1 MDSITRN
8 LYNGGWS
15 LQPKYNNNRKTF
27 LPGPQ
32 RQIKIM
38 QSELLIGVGC
48 GSLEAS
54 RCAPDTPA
62 PGSLRPAGRPACAP
76 VWVQTARPT
85 STWALIQDIL
95 RPKPPDPKLSSE
107 DGGQGAVTWLPRLAI
122 RLASFGP
129 APSPPPAGPTA
140 PPTPTPHCP
149 HPRDSGT
156 HPCSGRR
163 KLVGTLAE
171 QNNLF
176 FLLRNNVLEPRP
188 KVTTC
193 IGGGHAEGPGDL
205 EQYPPLA
212 PSLTLLTCTLE
223 RGPSLGTSHFGP
235 RGHGPA
241 CTHKHCV
248 MPHPWAR
255 GLDDLGW
262 WQSLLALKSLSL
274 FSLRAQ
280 LRCPHFAGLKA
291 EAKGVRPGSGTLE
304 GPPSWD
310 SNSPPLSFHVTSG
323 TPTEPPH

>member
-1 MDSITRN
+1 MCTRHASAWLPEASWPARVCTCVGAN
-8 LYNGGWS
+8 GTAHEHLGLDTGHPPAKAPRPQAVFGGWRPRRGHMAAAS
-15 LQPKYNNNRKTF
+15 SHP
-27 LPGPQ
+27 
-32 RQIKIM
+32 
-38 QSELLIGVGC
+38 IGQ
-48 GSLEAS
+48 LW
-54 RCAPDTPA
+54 
-62 PGSLRPAGRPACAP
+62 LRPF
-76 VWVQTARPT
+76 
-85 STWALIQDIL
+85 ST
-95 RPKPPDPKLSSE
+95 PCGPHSSSY
-107 DGGQGAVTWLPRLAI
+107 PY
-122 RLASFGP
+122 
-129 APSPPPAGPTA
+129 
-140 PPTPTPHCP
+140 HCP
-149 HPRDSGT
+149 HPRDSVT

-223 RGPSLGTSHFGP
+223 RGPSLGTSRFGP

-274 FSLRAQ
+274 FSLKAQ